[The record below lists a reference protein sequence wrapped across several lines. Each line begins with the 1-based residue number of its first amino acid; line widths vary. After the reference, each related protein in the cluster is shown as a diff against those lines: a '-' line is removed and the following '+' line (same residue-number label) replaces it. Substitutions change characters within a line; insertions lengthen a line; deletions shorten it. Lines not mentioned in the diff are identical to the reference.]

1 MVKKINELWYG
12 HRIFCQKVY
21 ISHPLIL
28 IGSIVTNK
36 KYIYIYIHYI
46 HNIGI
51 GSILNLLCKL
61 FFWLLITANNLLF
74 KIYYKSKTFKIYYK
88 SESFV
93 KIRE

>member
-1 MVKKINELWYG
+1 MVWAYNLSPKSLHFPSPYFNWV
-12 HRIFCQKVY
+12 HRNQQ
-21 ISHPLIL
+21 
-28 IGSIVTNK
+28 N
-36 KYIYIYIHYI
+36 IYIHYI

-61 FFWLLITANNLLF
+61 FFWLLITANNLSF